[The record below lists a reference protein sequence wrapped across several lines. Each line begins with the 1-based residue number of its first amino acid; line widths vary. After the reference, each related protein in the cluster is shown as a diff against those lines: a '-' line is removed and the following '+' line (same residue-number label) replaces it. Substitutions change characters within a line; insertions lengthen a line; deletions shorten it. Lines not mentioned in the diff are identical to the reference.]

1 MRRLLLS
8 VALALLATPAA
19 AQGWDLS
26 AVVRGESDH
35 VDRGLTLSGSDPA
48 ATATL
53 YLDHESGLY
62 GSLSLSRVN
71 DRRGNDGRVEGVVGH
86 RFALGAY
93 TLDLSA
99 AVDGFF
105 GADGY
110 LYPEFQARISR
121 DLGLF
126 YAAGGIAY
134 APDGRWFL
142 RNRASVYGW
151 LETEVPVPRL
161 AWLAATAH
169 VGRESLA
176 GARDRTD
183 WGLGLVASHDRFDVS
198 LAYEDSNARLRIGRA
213 RVVVALSLYF

>member
-1 MRRLLLS
+1 MRRLVCAALLLS
-8 VALALLATPAA
+8 SPPAV
-19 AQGWDLS
+19 AQGWDVS
-26 AVVRGESDH
+26 ATVRGESDH
-35 VDRGLTLSGSDPA
+35 VDRGLTLSGGDPA

-62 GSLSLSRVN
+62 GSLSLSRID
-71 DRRGNDGRVEGVVGH
+71 DRRGNDGRVEGVVGQ
-86 RFALGAY
+86 RFEVGAY
-93 TLDLSA
+93 VLDLSA

-110 LYPEFQARISR
+110 LYPEFQARVSR

-126 YAAGGIAY
+126 YAAAGVAY

-142 RNRASVYGW
+142 RNRGSVYGW
-151 LETEVPVPRL
+151 LETEIPLPRI

-176 GARDRTD
+176 GTRDRTD

-198 LAYEDSNARLRIGRA
+198 LAYEDSNSRLRIGRA
-213 RVVVALSLYF
+213 RVVAALSLYF